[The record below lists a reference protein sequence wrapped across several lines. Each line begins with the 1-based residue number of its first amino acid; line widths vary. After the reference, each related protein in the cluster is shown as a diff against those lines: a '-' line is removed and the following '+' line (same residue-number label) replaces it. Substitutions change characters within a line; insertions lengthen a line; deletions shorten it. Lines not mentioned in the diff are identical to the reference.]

1 MSPERT
7 DLLIRFLYAFV
18 AIDLLVLVAFSAGW
32 IARGARFRKQER
44 NARTPDPAEED
55 LGKRQV
61 RELVE
66 KLARE
71 QYPTLA
77 GR

>member
-7 DLLIRFLYAFV
+7 DLLVRFLFAFV
-18 AIDLLVLVAFSAGW
+18 AIDLLVLAAFSAGW
-32 IARGARFRKQER
+32 IARGTRSRKQER
-44 NARTPDPAEED
+44 SARTPDPLEED
-55 LGKRQV
+55 PEKRQA

-71 QYPTLA
+71 QYPTLT

>member
-7 DLLIRFLYAFV
+7 DLFVRFIYAFLAV
-18 AIDLLVLVAFSAGW
+18 DLLVLVAFAAGW
-32 IARGARFRKQER
+32 IARGVRFRKQER
-44 NARTPDPAEED
+44 NARTPDPAEEN
-55 LGKRQV
+55 LEKRQV

-77 GR
+77 GQ